1 MVVCFVRKIHH
12 RDTENT
18 ENAQRLGLIRQ
29 TPRKSAKRK
38 YRETGNADIGKQEH
52 GEADEAL
59 RGLAALPSPSPGDL
73 FLDFEGDPFAFD
85 QGLEYPIRTV
95 SEKNFEFRIADF
107 EFKDKELGRE
117 NFGLR
122 EKKFEVRNLKSEI
135 HYEGLWSFNREGKR
149 SGRSSNL
156 SAA

>member
-1 MVVCFVRKIHH
+1 M
-12 RDTENT
+12 
-18 ENAQRLGLIRQ
+18 
-29 TPRKSAKRK
+29 
-38 YRETGNADIGKQEH
+38 
-52 GEADEAL
+52 
-59 RGLAALPSPSPGDL
+59 AALPLPSPGDL

-135 HYEGLWSFNREGKR
+135 HYEGLWSFNRGEEKR
-149 SGRSSNL
+149 AFEQFIGSVMERRRQYPGMHIYL
-156 SAA
+156 S

>member
-18 ENAQRLGLIRQ
+18 ENAQRLGLFRQ

-38 YRETGNADIGKQEH
+38 HRETGNADNRKQEH

-85 QGLEYPIRTV
+85 QGLEYPIGTV
-95 SEKNFEFRIADF
+95 SEKNFEFRIS
-107 EFKDKELGRE
+107 
-117 NFGLR
+117 
-122 EKKFEVRNLKSEI
+122 NLKTRNWVVRALRI
-135 HYEGLWSFNREGKR
+135 
-149 SGRSSNL
+149 SNL
-156 SAA
+156 KTRNWVGRILD